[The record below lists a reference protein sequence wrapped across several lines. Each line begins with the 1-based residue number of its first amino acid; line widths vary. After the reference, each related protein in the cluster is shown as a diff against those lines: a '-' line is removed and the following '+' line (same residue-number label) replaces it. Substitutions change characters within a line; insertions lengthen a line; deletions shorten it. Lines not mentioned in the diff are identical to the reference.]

1 MSTATQLLGLR
12 EDLERLALAGE
23 GWTVLLRRLA
33 AATGRP
39 TRLIGVHGGVLAT
52 SWGGDGPAVS
62 QPASGRAASA
72 TTDGGLDGA
81 ALAMAANADAP
92 ISVVSTDGTPV
103 RALAIRAGTRRVGV
117 LAVDEP
123 LGPDGDELLGAASVP
138 LAIEAVRR
146 DAQATA
152 RADDAGA
159 IIDELRFGSVRPT
172 FELARAAAR
181 FGIDVDQPHAAA
193 VFTYDGPHQRTW
205 ETALTWIEMPVRLDG
220 RRGWT
225 VLGGAIGAERARIRT
240 RLAGM
245 VGDGRVRAV
254 TGPPVVGLV
263 ELVRS
268 FREAEVV
275 LALAA
280 TTCDRLDVGVESLGV
295 TGLLL
300 SLPPTRLREYVDREL
315 GGLADRPELLAT
327 LAAWLDTGGSRA
339 AVAERLGIHRNS
351 VGYRMDRVRD
361 LLGDA
366 VVSPTS
372 CTALHVALAA
382 IDVLRAHQ
390 EGERG

>member
-1 MSTATQLLGLR
+1 MTTATHPVELR

-23 GWTVLLRRLA
+23 GWTALLRRLA

-39 TRLIGVHGGVLAT
+39 SRLVSVHGGVLAT
-52 SWGGDGPAVS
+52 SWSGDGPALS
-62 QPASGRAASA
+62 HPASGQPASAG
-72 TTDGGLDGA
+72 TEGGLDGA
-81 ALAMAANADAP
+81 ALATAANADAP
-92 ISVVSTDGTPV
+92 VSVISTDGTGL
-103 RALAIRAGTRRVGV
+103 RALAICAGARRVGV

-123 LGPDGDELLGAASVP
+123 LGPDGDELLAAAAVP
-138 LAIEAVRR
+138 MAIEAVRR

-152 RADDAGA
+152 RADNAGA

-193 VFTYDGPHQRTW
+193 VFTYDGPNQRTW
-205 ETALTWIEMPVRLDG
+205 ETALTWIEMPMRRDG

-225 VLGGAIGAERARIRT
+225 LLGGPIAAERARIRV

-254 TGPPVVGLV
+254 TGSPVVGV
-263 ELVRS
+263 AELVRS

-275 LALAA
+275 LAMAA
-280 TTCDRLDVGVESLGV
+280 GRDALDVGVESLGV

-300 SLPPTRLREYVDREL
+300 SLPPARLREYVEREL
-315 GGLADRPELLAT
+315 GGLAHRPELLST

-351 VGYRMDRVRD
+351 VGYRMDRIRQ
-361 LLGDA
+361 LLGDTI
-366 VVSPTS
+366 VSPAS

-382 IDVLRAHQ
+382 LDVLQARA
-390 EGERG
+390 EAERG

>member
-1 MSTATQLLGLR
+1 MTTATQPVELR

-23 GWTVLLRRLA
+23 GWPVLLRRLA

-39 TRLIGVHGGVLAT
+39 TRLVGVHGGVLAT
-52 SWGGDGPAVS
+52 SWSGDGPALS
-62 QPASGRAASA
+62 RPASGHPAPAG
-72 TTDGGLDGA
+72 TDGGLDGA
-81 ALAMAANADAP
+81 ALATATNADAP
-92 ISVVSTDGTPV
+92 VSVVSTDGTGV
-103 RALAIRAGTRRVGV
+103 RALAIRAGSRRVGV

-123 LGPDGDELLGAASVP
+123 LGPDGDELLGAAAVP
-138 LAIEAVRR
+138 MAIEAVRR

-152 RADDAGA
+152 RADNAGA

-193 VFTYDGPHQRTW
+193 VFTYDGPHLRTW
-205 ETALTWIEMPVRLDG
+205 ETALTWIEMPMRRDG
-220 RRGWT
+220 QRGWT
-225 VLGGAIGAERARIRT
+225 LLGGAVAAERTRIRV

-254 TGPPVVGLV
+254 TGSPVVGLP

-268 FREAEVV
+268 FREAEVA

-280 TTCDRLDVGVESLGV
+280 ATDASDLGVESLGV

-300 SLPPTRLREYVDREL
+300 SLPPPRLREYVDREL
-315 GGLADRPELLAT
+315 GGLADRPELVAT

-382 IDVLRAHQ
+382 VDVLRAQ
-390 EGERG
+390 EEAERG

>member
-1 MSTATQLLGLR
+1 
-12 EDLERLALAGE
+12 
-23 GWTVLLRRLA
+23 
-33 AATGRP
+33 
-39 TRLIGVHGGVLAT
+39 
-52 SWGGDGPAVS
+52 
-62 QPASGRAASA
+62 
-72 TTDGGLDGA
+72 
-81 ALAMAANADAP
+81 
-92 ISVVSTDGTPV
+92 VSTDGTAV

-123 LGPDGDELLGAASVP
+123 LGPDGDELLSAASVP

-181 FGIDVDQPHAAA
+181 FGIDIDQPHAAA

-205 ETALTWIEMPVRLDG
+205 ETALTWIEMPVRFDG

-225 VLGGAIGAERARIRT
+225 VLGGAIDAERARIRT

-254 TGPPVVGLV
+254 TGSPVVGLV

-280 TTCDRLDVGVESLGV
+280 TGDTIDVGIESLGV

-300 SLPPTRLREYVDREL
+300 SLPPARLREYVEREL

-351 VGYRMDRVRD
+351 VGYRMDRVRA

-382 IDVLRAHQ
+382 IDVLRAQ
-390 EGERG
+390 QDGERG

>member
-1 MSTATQLLGLR
+1 MTTATHPLELR

-23 GWTVLLRRLA
+23 GWPVLLRRLA

-39 TRLIGVHGGVLAT
+39 TRLVGVHGGVLAT
-52 SWGGDGPAVS
+52 SWGGDGPALS
-62 QPASGRAASA
+62 RPASGHPAPAG
-72 TTDGGLDGA
+72 TEGGLDGA
-81 ALAMAANADAP
+81 GLATASNADAP
-92 ISVVSTDGTPV
+92 VSVVTTDGTGV

-123 LGPDGDELLGAASVP
+123 LGPDGDNLLGAAVVP
-138 LAIEAVRR
+138 IAIEAVRR

-152 RADDAGA
+152 RADDAAA

-181 FGIDVDQPHAAA
+181 FGVDVDQPHAAA
-193 VFTYDGPHQRTW
+193 VFTYDGPHVRTW
-205 ETALTWIEMPVRLDG
+205 ETALTWIEMPMRRDG

-225 VLGGAIGAERARIRT
+225 LLGGDVAGERARIRV

-245 VGDGRVRAV
+245 VGDGCVRAV
-254 TGPPVVGLV
+254 TGSPVVGLA

-280 TTCDRLDVGVESLGV
+280 ASDASDVGVESLGV

-300 SLPPTRLREYVDREL
+300 SLPPARLREYVDREL
-315 GGLADRPELLAT
+315 GSLADRPELLAT

-339 AVAERLGIHRNS
+339 GVAERLGIHRNS
-351 VGYRMDRVRD
+351 VGYRMDRVRE

-382 IDVLRAHQ
+382 VDVLRA
-390 EGERG
+390 EEEAERG